1 MNVAL
6 AIGRAGSTGLPGK
19 HFFNVVGRP
28 LMSYPMM
35 AAQNAR
41 LLDRTYVSTDSD
53 EIGAEAEKY
62 GAIRIK
68 RPPELATNKA
78 LSEDVF
84 RHGYNAIRDS
94 LGEEPETVTLLFC
107 NGATI
112 TPGIIDESIE
122 TLRRDPS
129 LDSAVT
135 VSKYNMW
142 SPLRSA
148 TIDEQGL
155 LVPFTRTMEFTGGNC
170 DRDSQGDVYF
180 ADCSVFVVRPRCFDY
195 EALGE
200 QPFRWVGRKVH
211 PMKQWGGLDIDFEYQ
226 VGQVEYWLR
235 QHGFSETTT
244 PYAAAG
250 A

>member
-19 HFFNVVGRP
+19 HFYQVVGRP
-28 LMSYPMM
+28 LVSYPMM
-35 AAQNAR
+35 AAQNAC
-41 LLDRTYVSTDSD
+41 LIDRFFVSTDSD
-53 EIGAEAEKY
+53 EIAAEAAKY
-62 GAIRIK
+62 GAERIK

-84 RHGYNAIRDS
+84 RHGYNTIREVI
-94 LGEEPETVTLLFC
+94 GEEPETVTLLFC

-112 TPGIIDESIE
+112 TPGIIDEGIE
-122 TLRRDPS
+122 TLRRDSS

-155 LVPFTRTMEFTGGNC
+155 LVPFTRTMEFTGANC

-180 ADCSVFVVRPRCFDY
+180 ADCSVFVVRPHCFDY
-195 EALGE
+195 EKHGE
-200 QPFRWVGRKVH
+200 QPFRWVGRKVF

-226 VGQVEYWLR
+226 VGQVEFWLR
-235 QHGFSETTT
+235 KHGFTETGT
-244 PYAAAG
+244 PYSAPSA
-250 A
+250 